1 MTRAQRPLK
10 ERQRLM
16 LRIIAERLE
25 DSGYPPTIREIGTEM
40 GISSTSVVNY
50 HLNKL
55 KEHGL
60 LERNDRVSR
69 GLKLTDAAGEYV
81 TLPGR
86 AGAAPSPRDG
96 AAFLRLPLLGQ
107 IAAGQP
113 ITVPENPDPEDFI
126 EVSGDI
132 VGAREEVFALHVKG
146 NSMIDA
152 LINDGDIVVL
162 QQADTAENGE
172 MVAAWIEDREE
183 TTLKRFYRED
193 GMIRLQP
200 ANPTMDPIF
209 ELDDNVRIQ
218 GKVIAVIRSVA

>member
-1 MTRAQRPLK
+1 MARTERPLN
-10 ERQRLM
+10 ERQRLI
-16 LRIIAERLE
+16 LCFIAEQLGA
-25 DSGYPPTIREIGTEM
+25 SGYPPTIREIGTEV

-55 KEHGL
+55 KERGL
-60 LERNDRVSR
+60 LERDDRVSR
-69 GLKLTDAAGEYV
+69 GLKLTQAAGEYV
-81 TLPGR
+81 DLPGMV
-86 AGAAPSPRDG
+86 PREVG
-96 AAFLRLPLLGQ
+96 ISGHGGLFRLPVLGQ

-113 ITVPENPDPEDFI
+113 ISVPDDPDPEDYI
-126 EVSGDI
+126 EVSSDM

-146 NSMIDA
+146 SSMIDA

-162 QQADTAENGE
+162 QQTDTAENGE

-200 ANPTMDPIF
+200 ANPTMGPIF
-209 ELDDNVRIQ
+209 EQDSNVRIQ
-218 GKVIAVIRSVA
+218 GRVIAVIRSVA